1 MRKIRVLV
9 VDDSVVIRRMVSDI
23 VASDARMEVAGTA
36 SNGSIGLQKIP
47 QVNPDVI
54 TLDVE
59 MPVLD
64 GLATLVEIR
73 KTWPK
78 LPVIMFSTLTERG
91 ATTTL
96 DALTRGAS
104 DYVTKPANVGSVALA
119 QQRVRDELLPK
130 ILALCGAEPPAPR
143 IAMAAAPRVAT
154 ATPKAVQ
161 GVDVLVLGVS
171 TGGPSALA
179 HLLPLLPGDL
189 PVPVLIVQHMPPIF
203 TRLLAER
210 LDQTCQIRVREGIP
224 GGAVEPGVAWI
235 APGDH
240 HMVLRRVGCSV
251 SLSLHQGPPE
261 NSCRPAVDPLFR
273 SAVELYHERVLG
285 VVLTGMGHDGLR
297 GAEEIVQAGG
307 QVLAQDEAS
316 SVVWGMPGYVAN
328 AGLADAVLPLDD
340 LAREIIRRVGAGR
353 VSAVPRPTVISG

>member
-59 MPVLD
+59 MPELD

-91 ATTTL
+91 AVTTL

-161 GVDVLVLGVS
+161 SVDVVVLGVS
-171 TGGPSALA
+171 TGGPNALA
-179 HLLPLLPGDL
+179 QLLPLLPGDL
-189 PVPVLIVQHMPPIF
+189 PVPVLIVQHMPPMF

-210 LDQTCQIRVREGIP
+210 LDQTCQIRVREGVP
-224 GGAVEPGVAWI
+224 GGVVEPGVAWI

-240 HMVLRRVGCSV
+240 HMVLRRAGLSV
-251 SLSLHQGPPE
+251 SLSLNQGPPE
-261 NSCRPAVDPLFR
+261 NSCRPAADPLFR
-273 SAVELYHERVLG
+273 SAVELYHGRVLG
-285 VVLTGMGHDGLR
+285 VVLTGMGQDGLR

-328 AGLADAVLPLDD
+328 AGLADAVLPLAD
-340 LAREIIRRVGAGR
+340 LAGEIIRRVGAGR
-353 VSAVPRPTVISG
+353 VSAVPRPAGISG